1 MQSLAGVGELS
12 WVGEFSLA
20 SMAASVARR
29 PRDILCLCLIA
40 GLGLG
45 VAGCRSSQGPKLG
58 ERVIPVGQPVPKGG
72 GRNHIGG
79 PYEISGVQYEP
90 KADPAYS
97 RVGTASWYGE
107 LFHGRRTANGEIF
120 DMDRLSAAHPT
131 LPLPVHVR
139 VTNLNNGRSLIV
151 RVNDRGPFVTNR
163 IIDLSRRSAELLGFR
178 HKGTATVR
186 IQYLR
191 RAPLSGDDSYE
202 QRHLANQPWMQLASR
217 GRREQFVAKDP
228 IEVGSIPAA
237 PKVGAEKQKPKAV
250 AARASPQRLAG
261 DGRGPSRRQA
271 VKPSS
276 DDKSLLI
283 QAGSFKV
290 KGNADR
296 ARLTLAGIG
305 AVEVAEI
312 DVRGSTFFR
321 VRVGAF
327 ADTAEA
333 KAALVRVT
341 RAGYIGAKII
351 ND

>member
-1 MQSLAGVGELS
+1 
-12 WVGEFSLA
+12 
-20 SMAASVARR
+20 VAYVDRR
-29 PRDILCLCLIA
+29 PRAVLCLCLIA

-72 GRNHIGG
+72 GRYHIGE
-79 PYEISGVQYEP
+79 PYEIASVEYEP
-90 KADPAYS
+90 KEDPAYS

-131 LPLPVHVR
+131 LPLPIHVR

-151 RVNDRGPFVTNR
+151 RVNDRGPFTTNR
-163 IIDLSRRSAELLGFR
+163 IIDLSRRSAEMLGFR

-186 IQYLR
+186 VKYLR
-191 RAPLSGDDSYE
+191 RAPLNGDDSYE
-202 QRHLANQPWMQLASR
+202 QRHLANQSWMRVASR
-217 GRREQFVAKDP
+217 GRREQVVAKNP
-228 IEVGSIPAA
+228 IEVGSIPAS
-237 PKVGAEKQKPKAV
+237 PKVGAEKQKPRAV
-250 AARASPQRLAG
+250 VARASPHRQAVA
-261 DGRGPSRRQA
+261 GRGPSRQQA
-271 VKPSS
+271 AKPSS
-276 DDKSLLI
+276 DDKSLSI
-283 QAGSFKV
+283 QAGSFKI

-296 ARLTLAGIG
+296 ARSTLASIG
-305 AVEVAEI
+305 SVEVAEVE
-312 DVRGSTFFR
+312 VRGSTFFR

-351 ND
+351 NN